1 MMKRLAIGLIA
12 VLAGAELRIGDLRQR
27 GRIIA
32 FILLLQT
39 VFVLAVVVAAT
50 SLGSRWIPFL
60 DGLTS
65 STALIV
71 TLVFA
76 LMLTVNSP
84 MVTLALLTETGARGP
99 LAKTTLGVV
108 LVADVAVIVLFT
120 ASFSLA
126 QASLGAGGAGAAQ
139 VMGQLL
145 GEVVK
150 SIVAGFVIGGIMSL
164 YVHFVKRELVVFA
177 VLVVFATA
185 GAAEALH
192 FELLLSLV
200 IAGFLVENV
209 APVQAEHLVDTLH
222 QTAIP
227 VFVVFFAMTGAELRI
242 QEFAGFW
249 PAVLGLVLL
258 RMGALYASGRLG
270 GRWGGAESPVT
281 QYVWTGLVPQAGVA
295 LGLAAMV
302 ADRLPVIGLPMQT
315 LTVGIIAVNQA
326 IGPILFRRGL
336 ERAGEVT
343 LR

>member
-1 MMKRLAIGLIA
+1 
-12 VLAGAELRIGDLRQR
+12 
-27 GRIIA
+27 
-32 FILLLQT
+32 
-39 VFVLAVVVAAT
+39 
-50 SLGSRWIPFL
+50 
-60 DGLTS
+60 
-65 STALIV
+65 
-71 TLVFA
+71 
-76 LMLTVNSP
+76 
-84 MVTLALLTETGARGP
+84 
-99 LAKTTLGVV
+99 
-108 LVADVAVIVLFT
+108 
-120 ASFSLA
+120 
-126 QASLGAGGAGAAQ
+126 
-139 VMGQLL
+139 MGQLL
-145 GEVVK
+145 GEVLK